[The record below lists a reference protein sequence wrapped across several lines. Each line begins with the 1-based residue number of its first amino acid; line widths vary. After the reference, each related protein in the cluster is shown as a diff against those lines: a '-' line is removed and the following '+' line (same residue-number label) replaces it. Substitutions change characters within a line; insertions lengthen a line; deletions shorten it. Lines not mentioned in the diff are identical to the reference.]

1 MIYRTGDEI
10 IKEFHDYIKYL
21 QHTIDTLQKKNI
33 EYKEQLEKLQKDY
46 DYMKC
51 KWDKNNE

>member
-33 EYKEQLEKLQKDY
+33 EYKEQLKKLQKDY

>member
-33 EYKEQLEKLQKDY
+33 EYKERIAELERLLKKD
-46 DYMKC
+46 D
-51 KWDKNNE
+51 